1 MFLALNPKHSQPNPC
16 RERPNKPPSSTMKLR
31 ANRTPRTCSINWS
44 ALAQAGNSTVPLI
57 RISCGVLLTKLFY
70 YMHSVM
76 QKMQPCHWLSRS
88 ARRFS
93 ISLGFRLQAAVK
105 GTKASN
111 PTEHPT
117 FPPKKKTSWRVST
130 PIFWTHVVDQAM
142 RFVMRENS
150 RKQNSIQH
158 GFKNKHAQ
166 LHPRPCPSRPFW
178 QRNYPWEP

>member
-1 MFLALNPKHSQPNPC
+1 MVKKWMFLALNPKHSQPNPC

-44 ALAQAGNSTVPLI
+44 ALAQAGDSTVPLI
-57 RISCGVLLTKLFY
+57 RISCGVLLTKPFTE
-70 YMHSVM
+70 
-76 QKMQPCHWLSRS
+76 KMQPCHWLSRS

-117 FPPKKKTSWRVST
+117 FPPKKKNILKSEHSNFLDSCSGSSDAFRHARKFSETKL
-130 PIFWTHVVDQAM
+130 
-142 RFVMRENS
+142 NS
-150 RKQNSIQH
+150 
-158 GFKNKHAQ
+158 A
-166 LHPRPCPSRPFW
+166 W
-178 QRNYPWEP
+178 V